1 MLKIKLDKILGLLRE
16 SDESDGTSLYHL
28 QSGESVQ
35 VAARTEYFIA
45 CELILD
51 TGSSFEIDSGGR
63 LVLHDGPILN
73 SGVITNNGII
83 KIGL

>member
-28 QSGESVQ
+28 QSGEFVQ

-45 CELILD
+45 CEFILD
-51 TGSSFEIDSGGR
+51 AGSSFEIESGGR
-63 LVLHDGPILN
+63 LVLHDGLLLN
-73 SGVITNNGII
+73 SGVITNSGII
-83 KIGL
+83 KNGL